1 MFMEIIVGKL
11 FILYLTSITAVT
23 CNYKHKVKNVL
34 NFIKEEHK
42 LKYLSVVAFDSN
54 ETNIQRMIYKI
65 SSSDV
70 LSKEKFYFSI
80 NNFPSHRRNG
90 SLSQKDKDGKK
101 NIHDNTIALTTFQNS
116 ESWTQT
122 LNFLST
128 TKVKSSI
135 LLFVGEYDGSQ
146 WQIFNEML
154 NNLSKNS
161 MFYLAYSHPHLL
173 NELVWYRVI
182 TLTGYDKAVV
192 HRLKFDASK
201 GKVIRDYDMHG
212 LHIVSIT
219 ETWAPY
225 FTLIDCTPDKKN
237 CKSKGYLTDV
247 MNILGSMMN
256 FTWESH
262 GEIDGNWGT
271 TAISGPSNSK
281 GEWGGVVGNVFYGTY
296 QLSIR

>member
-1 MFMEIIVGKL
+1 MEIFVWKL
-11 FILYLTSITAVT
+11 FMVYLTMITAAT
-23 CNYKHKVKNVL
+23 CNYKHNVKDVL

-65 SSSDV
+65 SSSEV

-80 NNFPSHRRNG
+80 NNFPSPHRNG
-90 SLSQKDKDGKK
+90 SLSQKGKDGIK
-101 NIHDNTIALTTFQNS
+101 NIQDNIIVLTTFQNS
-116 ESWTQT
+116 ESWTQI

-135 LLFVGEYDGSQ
+135 LLFVGEYDKSQ
-146 WQIFNEML
+146 WQIFKAML
-154 NNLSKNS
+154 NNLSKNA
-161 MFYLAYSHPHLL
+161 MFYLAYSHPHLV
-173 NELVWYRVI
+173 NELVWYRII
-182 TLTGYDKAVV
+182 TLSGYDKAVV
-192 HRLKFDASK
+192 HRLTFDDSNGKF
-201 GKVIRDYDMHG
+201 IRDYDMQG

-271 TAISGPSNSK
+271 TAISGPSNSE

>member
-1 MFMEIIVGKL
+1 MEIFVGKL
-11 FILYLTSITAVT
+11 LMIYLTLITAARY
-23 CNYKHKVKNVL
+23 NYRHAVNNVL
-34 NFIKEEHK
+34 NFFKEEHK
-42 LKYLSVVAFDSN
+42 LNYLSVVAFDTN
-54 ETNIQRMIYKI
+54 ETNIQRMIYHI
-65 SSSDV
+65 SSSEL
-70 LSKEKFYFSI
+70 LSKEKSYFSI
-80 NNFPSHRRNG
+80 NYSSSPRRNG
-90 SLSQKDKDGKK
+90 SSSQNKK
-101 NIHDNTIALTTFQNS
+101 EGMENIIDNIIVLTTFQNS
-116 ESWTQT
+116 ETWTQS
-122 LNFLST
+122 LHFLST

-135 LLFVGEYDGSQ
+135 LLFVGEYEESQ
-146 WQIFNEML
+146 WQIFNAML

-161 MFYLAYSHPHLL
+161 MFYLAYSHPHLV
-173 NELVWYRVI
+173 NELVWYRII
-182 TLTGYDKAVV
+182 TLNGYYKAVV
-192 HRLKFDASK
+192 HRLEFNEN
-201 GKVIRDYDMHG
+201 GKVIRDYDMQG

-281 GEWGGVVGNVFYGTY
+281 G
-296 QLSIR
+296 Q

>member
-1 MFMEIIVGKL
+1 MEVFVGKL
-11 FILYLTSITAVT
+11 FMVYFTLIAATT
-23 CNYKHKVKNVL
+23 CNYKHTVKNVL
-34 NFIKEEHK
+34 NFFKEEHK

-65 SSSDV
+65 SSSEV

-80 NNFPSHRRNG
+80 NNFPSPRQNG
-90 SLSQKDKDGKK
+90 SLSQKDKDGMK
-101 NIHDNTIALTTFQNS
+101 NIQDNIIVLTTFQSS
-116 ESWTQT
+116 ESWTQI

-192 HRLKFDASK
+192 HRLEFNKNGQA
-201 GKVIRDYDMHG
+201 IRDYDMQG